1 MLPFVP
7 SLVLVLLLAAPA
19 LLTPTT
25 SQELQVR
32 GHRTPRDAQQDTIK
46 VSHRGEV

>member
-1 MLPFVP
+1 MLPFIA
-7 SLVLVLLLAAPA
+7 SLFLVLFLPGPA

-32 GHRTPRDAQQDTIK
+32 GHRTPRDAKQDAIK
-46 VSHRGEV
+46 VS